1 MVKSTL
7 QCSRT
12 GRSRQLPDVEE
23 DVTRLKT
30 PTIEI
35 RCKIKVYKF
44 EETHCNTL
52 LKKRK
57 KDKTPTIQLGCK
69 INVYYDD
76 DFQQSAQTGTLSHKS
91 LKNGLTHF
99 NINNNNKKLEQLEEF
114 YNST

>member
-1 MVKSTL
+1 M
-7 QCSRT
+7 
-12 GRSRQLPDVEE
+12 
-23 DVTRLKT
+23 TRLKT

-99 NINNNNKKLEQLEEF
+99 NINNNNNNKNWNNWNNFTILHYSSQCELLLF
-114 YNST
+114 LRGL